1 MFTPRVRTAG
11 NGDVSMKRFLGVLTL
26 TLSLA
31 SPHSAQSQTV
41 SDVIAFL
48 MTNQSVQT
56 SNFERDRA
64 ASETARDT
72 ITQALLV
79 NLTSVPLATSSSG
92 FLYRFNPQLGTA
104 ERATETFGGFF
115 VERALTAGGGRVSF
129 GFSTA
134 TAAFNRL
141 DGKNLRDGTLV
152 TIANQFRDEPAPF
165 DQELL
170 TLRIR
175 TVTTT
180 LSASVGVSSR
190 LELGAAVPIVRL
202 MLDGSRVNIYRGT
215 TFAQAAGSATASG
228 LGDVAL
234 RAKYQLLSAPSG
246 GFSVATE
253 VRLPTGDEK
262 NLLGAGS
269 TAFRVLGIGSVERG
283 NVAFHVNGGALRGGV
298 SNEWTIAGGA
308 SAGLNSRVTM
318 VGELLGRRLTDLRGI
333 ELISAPHP
341 TIPGVDT
348 LRLSGGPT
356 GQALLDALAGAKW
369 NIAGRMVLDAHVR
382 WALLDHGL
390 TAPFTPTI
398 GFEYSF

>member
-1 MFTPRVRTAG
+1 
-11 NGDVSMKRFLGVLTL
+11 MKRLLWVLTL
-26 TLSLA
+26 ALTFT
-31 SPHSAQSQTV
+31 SPRSAQAQTV

-64 ASETARDT
+64 AAETARDT

-104 ERATETFGGFF
+104 ERATQTFGGFF
-115 VERALTAGGGRVSF
+115 VERALTAGGGRVSI

-134 TAAFNRL
+134 SAAFNRL
-141 DGKNLRDGTLV
+141 DGKNLRNGTLV

-175 TVTTT
+175 SVTTT
-180 LSASVGVSSR
+180 LYGSVGVGNR
-190 LELGAAVPIVRL
+190 LEIGAAVPIVRL

-234 RAKYQLLSAPSG
+234 RAKYQLVSGSG
-246 GFSVATE
+246 GGVSVATE
-253 VRLPTGDEK
+253 VRLPTGDDK
-262 NLLGAGS
+262 NLLGTGS
-269 TAFRVLGIGSVERG
+269 TAFRFLGIGSLEIG
-283 NVAFHVNGGALRGGV
+283 SVALHINGGVLRGGV

-308 SAGLNSRVTM
+308 SAAVNSRVTM
-318 VGELLGRRLTDLRGI
+318 VGEVLGRRLSDLRGI
-333 ELISAPHP
+333 ELITAPHP
-341 TIPGVDT
+341 TIPGIDT
-348 LRLSGGPT
+348 LRLSAGPA
-356 GQALLDALAGAKW
+356 GQVLLDALAGAKW
-369 NIAGRMVLDAHVR
+369 NVGGRVVLDAHVR
-382 WALLDHGL
+382 WAVLNHGL
-390 TAPFTPTI
+390 TAPLTPTI
-398 GFEYSF
+398 GLEYSF

>member
-1 MFTPRVRTAG
+1 
-11 NGDVSMKRFLGVLTL
+11 MKRFLWVLTL
-26 TLSLA
+26 TLSF
-31 SPHSAQSQTV
+31 SMPHPAQAQTV
-41 SDVIAFL
+41 SDVVGFL

-64 ASETARDT
+64 AAETARDT

-104 ERATETFGGFF
+104 ERATQTFGGFF
-115 VERALTAGGGRVSF
+115 VERALTAGGKRVSI

-141 DGKNLRDGTLV
+141 GGKNLRDGTLV

-165 DQELL
+165 DEELL

-175 TVTTT
+175 SVTTT
-180 LSASVGVSSR
+180 LNASLGVSSR

-202 MLDGSRVNIYRGT
+202 TLDGSRVNIYRGT
-215 TFAQAAGSATASG
+215 TFAQATGSATASG
-228 LGDVAL
+228 VGDVAL
-234 RAKYQLLSAPSG
+234 RAKYELVSAPG
-246 GFSVATE
+246 GGVSVATE
-253 VRLPTGDEK
+253 LRLPSGDDK

-269 TAFRVLGIGSVERG
+269 TALRILGIGSLERG
-283 NVAFHVNGGALRGGV
+283 SVALHVNGGVLRGGV

-308 SAGLNSRVTM
+308 SAAMNSRVTM
-318 VGELLGRRLTDLRGI
+318 VGELLGRRLSDLRGI
-333 ELISAPHP
+333 ELITAPHP

-348 LRLSGGPT
+348 LRLSGGPA
-356 GQALLDALAGAKW
+356 GQLLLDALAGVKW
-369 NIAGRMVLDAHVR
+369 NVAGRMVLDAHVR
-382 WALLDHGL
+382 WAVLNHGL

>member
-1 MFTPRVRTAG
+1 
-11 NGDVSMKRFLGVLTL
+11 MKRFLGVLTL
-26 TLSLA
+26 TLLFA
-31 SPHSAQSQTV
+31 SPRSAPAQTV

-56 SNFERDRA
+56 SDFERDRA

-79 NLTSVPLATSSSG
+79 NLTSTPLATSSSG

-115 VERALTAGGGRVSF
+115 VERALTAGGSRVSF
-129 GFSTA
+129 GFSAA

-180 LSASVGVSSR
+180 LNASVGIVSR

-202 MLDGSRVNIYRGT
+202 TLDGARVNVYRGT

-283 NVAFHVNGGALRGGV
+283 NVAFHINGGALRGGV

-318 VGELLGRRLTDLRGI
+318 
-333 ELISAPHP
+333 
-341 TIPGVDT
+341 
-348 LRLSGGPT
+348 
-356 GQALLDALAGAKW
+356 
-369 NIAGRMVLDAHVR
+369 
-382 WALLDHGL
+382 
-390 TAPFTPTI
+390 
-398 GFEYSF
+398 

>member
-1 MFTPRVRTAG
+1 MRRLL
-11 NGDVSMKRFLGVLTL
+11 RVLTL
-26 TLSLA
+26 ALSL
-31 SPHSAQSQTV
+31 SPPHSVQAQTV
-41 SDVIAFL
+41 SDVVAFL
-48 MTNQSVQT
+48 MTNQAVRT
-56 SNFERDRA
+56 SDFERDRA
-64 ASETARDT
+64 AAETARDT

-104 ERATETFGGFF
+104 ERATQTFGGFF
-115 VERALTAGGGRVSF
+115 VERALTAGGGRVSI

-175 TVTTT
+175 SVTTT
-180 LSASVGVSSR
+180 LNASVGVTSR

-202 MLDGSRVNIYRGT
+202 TLDGSRLNIYRGT

-228 LGDVAL
+228 VGDVAL
-234 RAKYQLLSAPSG
+234 RAKYQLVSAPG
-246 GFSVATE
+246 GGVSVATE
-253 VRLPTGDEK
+253 VRLPSGDEK

-269 TAFRVLGIGSVERG
+269 TALRILGIGSCGRG
-283 NVAFHVNGGALRGGV
+283 SVAFNVNGGVLRGGV
-298 SNEWTIAGGA
+298 SNEWPTAVGA
-308 SAGLNSRVTM
+308 SAAVNSRVTM
-318 VGELLGRRLTDLRGI
+318 VGELLGSRLSDLRSI
-333 ELISAPHP
+333 ELVTAPHP

-348 LRLSGGPT
+348 LRLSGGLA
-356 GQALLDALAGAKW
+356 GQVLLDALAGAKW
-369 NIAGRMVLDAHVR
+369 NVTGRMVLDAHVR
-382 WALLDHGL
+382 WAVLNHGL
-390 TAPFTPTI
+390 TAPLTPTI

>member
-1 MFTPRVRTAG
+1 
-11 NGDVSMKRFLGVLTL
+11 MKRLLWVVTL
-26 TLSLA
+26 ALCFSA
-31 SPHSAQSQTV
+31 PHVAQAQTV
-41 SDVIAFL
+41 SDVVTFL

-56 SNFERDRA
+56 SNIERDRA
-64 ASETARDT
+64 AAETARDT

-115 VERALTAGGGRVSF
+115 VERALTAGGGRGSI
-129 GFSTA
+129 GLSTA
-134 TAAFNRL
+134 TAAYNHL

-180 LSASVGVSSR
+180 LYASIGVSSR
-190 LELGAAVPIVRL
+190 LEFGAAVPIVRL
-202 MLDGSRVNIYRGT
+202 TLDGSRISIYRGT

-228 LGDVAL
+228 VGDVAL
-234 RAKYQLLSAPSG
+234 RAKYQLVSESG
-246 GFSVATE
+246 GGVSVATE
-253 VRLPTGDEK
+253 VRLPSGDEK

-269 TAFRVLGIGSVERG
+269 TALRVFGIGSLERG
-283 NVAFHVNGGALRGGV
+283 GVALHFNGGVLRGGV
-298 SNEWTIAGGA
+298 SNEWTIAGSA
-308 SAGLNSRVTM
+308 SAALNSRVTM
-318 VGELLGRRLTDLRGI
+318 VGEVLGRRLSDLRGI
-333 ELISAPHP
+333 ELITAPHP

-348 LRLSGGPT
+348 LRLSGGPA

-369 NIAGRMVLDAHVR
+369 NVGGRVVLDAHVR
-382 WALLDHGL
+382 WSVLNHGL
-390 TAPFTPTI
+390 TAPLTPTI
-398 GFEYSF
+398 GLEYSF